1 MARLSQSLLANLG
14 RPAYQ
19 ESMFGLGQAIGG
31 LGSQRREQQQK
42 QEEAGMLAGLT
53 PGSLEYNQAMAQIAQ
68 KRGDLGQAA
77 QVGTIA
83 EKQRQDAEALQAERS
98 AIQGQLQS
106 LLQSKQVSPAM
117 KQQAFSLLKSVSTTP
132 GAISDTVKQQA
143 ENLIKI
149 LTAPPG
155 QNFVVVGNQVLDKN
169 TGEFIKPA
177 DAVDELSISDLKEIA
192 TPKSIVTYIQSGDRS
207 TLVPLAGESE
217 KTEQTYVSEL
227 KEIDSKI
234 DTADKALGLVDEYF
248 PLTYDIAQYL
258 PLTNARELSTYVE
271 TLQSNLA
278 FGRLQKMR
286 DESKTGG
293 ALGQVSNIELR
304 LLQSSVAAL
313 DPGSSNFAEQVKVV
327 RKSYQDFKNALLGKP
342 PSGERYL
349 TKDGVLYYE
358 LEDGTYENLTEK
370 ARLEEAANMGVR

>member
-1 MARLSQSLLANLG
+1 MAKFGESFLAQLG
-14 RPAYQ
+14 RPDMMQ
-19 ESMFGLGQAIGG
+19 GMFGLGQAIGG
-31 LGSQRREQQQK
+31 AQGQLQQK
-42 QEEAGMLAGLT
+42 RKEQEEAGMLAGLT
-53 PGSLEYNQAMAQIAQ
+53 PGSVEYNQAIAQLAQ

-83 EKQRQDAEALQAERS
+83 ENQRQDTIRQQSERS

-117 KQQAFSLLKSVSTTP
+117 KQQALSLLKSVSTTP
-132 GAISDTVKQQA
+132 GVISDTVKQQV
-143 ENLIKI
+143 ENLSKI
-149 LTAPPG
+149 LTATPG
-155 QNFVVVGNQVLDKN
+155 QNFVVVGNQVLDRN

-177 DAVDELSISDLKEIA
+177 DAADELNISDLKEIA
-192 TPKSIVTYIQSGDRS
+192 TPESIVKYVQSGDRN
-207 TLVPLAGESE
+207 TLVSLAGESE

-258 PLTNARELSTYVE
+258 PLTDARELSTYVE

-293 ALGQVSNIELR
+293 ALGQVSNIELG

-313 DPGSSNFAEQVKVV
+313 DPGSANFAEQLKVV

-342 PSGERYL
+342 PSGKRYL

>member
-1 MARLSQSLLANLG
+1 MAKFGESFLAQLGSPAMSQSL
-14 RPAYQ
+14 
-19 ESMFGLGQAIGG
+19 FGLGQAIGG
-31 LGSQRREQQQK
+31 LPGQRKQQQQR
-42 QEEAGMLAGLT
+42 QEEAGMLLGLT
-53 PGSLEYNQAMAQIAQ
+53 PGSVEYNQAMAKIAQ
-68 KRGDLGQAA
+68 QRGDLGQAA

-98 AIQGQLQS
+98 GIQGQLQS

-117 KQQAFSLLKSVSTTP
+117 KQQALSLLKSVSTTP

-169 TGEFIKPA
+169 TGKFIKPA
-177 DAVDELSISDLKEIA
+177 DAADELSIKDLKEIA
-192 TPKSIVTYIQSGDRS
+192 TPESIVTYIQSGDRN
-207 TLVPLAGESE
+207 TLVSLAGESE
-217 KTEQTYVSEL
+217 KTEETYVSEL
-227 KEIDSKI
+227 KEIDNKI
-234 DTADKALGLVDEYF
+234 AAADKALDLVDEYF
-248 PLTYDIAQYL
+248 PLTYDISKYL
-258 PLTNARELSTYVE
+258 PLTDARELNTYVE

-278 FGRLQKMR
+278 FDRLQKMR

-293 ALGQVSNIELR
+293 ALGQVSNIELG

-313 DPGSSNFAEQVKVV
+313 DPGSANFAEQLKVV

-370 ARLEEAANMGVR
+370 ARLKKAANMGVR